1 MIPVFEAQ
9 IVDPSD
15 GIFKISLVD
24 MPAVE
29 SNFLY
34 FNKEDKCLK
43 FAVADEEQ
51 HIVFGV
57 LMRADYN
64 IYRYSPEYGEYY
76 IRYTK
81 DTIKKMAEKMLSDG
95 VHNNINLQHEDG
107 TDVTGVNLVEVFI
120 KDVEHGIDPAG
131 FEHIEDGSLFT
142 KYKVENE
149 KVWQS
154 IKDGTFMGFSLE
166 GYFEIEPTGEQMMSK
181 NKDKNTFKKYMNRLT
196 KKIVNSIVKF
206 GSVKTDQGELY
217 WVGEGQLE
225 IGDELFKEEG
235 EDRVKVEDG
244 TYVTEDKVEITVT
257 EGLVSEIKTP
267 EEVEETPAE
276 EEEDMKKKK
285 AACEDE
291 DPVDDDPAKEDD
303 VRAEI
308 DDLKAEME
316 TMKAEIER
324 LRGEI
329 EAIKGEPA
337 QQPVMD
343 EYEKVAKVKTND
355 SKLNNAINIVSKLKQ
370 NKK

>member
-9 IVDPSD
+9 IVDPAD
-15 GIFKISLVD
+15 GILKISLVD

-34 FNKEDKCLK
+34 FNKEDQCLK
-43 FAVADEEQ
+43 FAVQDEEQ
-51 HIVFGV
+51 RIVFGV

-107 TDVTGVNLVEVFI
+107 SDVEGVNLMEVFI
-120 KDVEHGIDPAG
+120 KDVDHGIDPAG

-142 KYKVENE
+142 KYKVENDS
-149 KVWQS
+149 VWQS

-181 NKDKNTFKKYMNRLT
+181 NKNTFKKYMNRLT

-244 TYVTEDKVEITVT
+244 TYITEDKVEITVS

-267 EEVEETPAE
+267 EVVEEAPE
-276 EEEDMKKKK
+276 EQEN
-285 AACEDE
+285 EDE
-291 DPVDDDPAKEDD
+291 TPDTTPDPEDDD

-308 DDLKAEME
+308 DDLKAQIE

-337 QQPVMD
+337 QEPVMD
-343 EYEKVAKVKTND
+343 EYEKVMKIKTND
-355 SKLNNAINIVSKLKQ
+355 SKINNAINIVSKLKRQ
-370 NKK
+370 